1 MNITKNE
8 IINFVSENDIKF
20 IRLAFCDIFGTQ
32 KNISITPRALKKAF
46 EEGISFD
53 ASAFAGFMKVEASDL
68 LLFPDPSTLS
78 VLPWRSFS
86 EGDVIRLYCNI
97 KYPNGMPFEGDGR
110 YLLQN
115 AVKEA
120 RKQNLTCMFGTE
132 CEFYLFEDASTLIPY
147 DNAGYFDVAPLDKG
161 ENVRRQICITLE
173 EMGIHPE
180 SSHHEQGPGQNEID
194 FKYADALEAADNFI
208 TFKAVVKNIAS
219 ANGLFA
225 SFLPKP
231 LSGKPGN
238 GVHINLSL
246 FRNGENIFQTQTGTK
261 HSAICESFIAG
272 ILYRVR
278 EISLFLNTLTNSYAR
293 FGEFEAPKYVTW
305 SHQNRSQLIRIPHA
319 KKEMQRMELRSPDP
333 CFNPYLAFTLLIYAG
348 LEGISKQSPL
358 PKPCNL
364 NLFSASHEDT
374 KEYEILPQ
382 TLNEAIMLAKNSNI
396 VKSIVPERTLKSY
409 LAVKQRE
416 WETFFS
422 SSDRNKIEYD
432 MYFQRY

>member
-1 MNITKNE
+1 MNISKNE
-8 IINFVSENDIKF
+8 ILNFVSENDIKF

-53 ASAFAGFMKVEASDL
+53 ASAFSGFTKVDASDL

-78 VLPWRSFS
+78 ILPWRSFS
-86 EGDVIRLYCNI
+86 EGNVIRFYCNI
-97 KYPNGMPFEGDGR
+97 KYPNGTPFEGDGR

-132 CEFYLFEDASTLIPY
+132 CEFYIFEDSTILKPY

-161 ENVRRQICITLE
+161 ENIRRQICITLE
-173 EMGIHPE
+173 EMGIYPE

-194 FKYADALEAADNFI
+194 FKYSDALEAADNFI
-208 TFKAVVKNIAS
+208 TFKSVVKNIAAS
-219 ANGLFA
+219 NGLFA

-246 FRNGENIFQTQTGTK
+246 FRNGKNIFQTHTESG
-261 HSAICESFIAG
+261 HSATCESFIAG
-272 ILYRVR
+272 ILYRIR

-305 SHQNRSQLIRIPHA
+305 SHQNRSQLIRIPYA
-319 KKEMQRMELRSPDP
+319 QKEMQRMELRSPDP
-333 CFNPYLAFTLLIYAG
+333 CLNPYIAFTLLIYAG
-348 LEGISKQSPL
+348 LEGIAEQMPL

-364 NLFSASHEDT
+364 NLFSASHECT
-374 KEYEILPQ
+374 KKYEILPQ
-382 TLNEAIMLAKNSNI
+382 TLNEAILLAENSSFIQNI
-396 VKSIVPERTLKSY
+396 LPKRIIKSY
-409 LAVKQRE
+409 LSVKQRE

-422 SSDRNKIEYD
+422 SSDRNKTEHD